1 MKIDLGGEGSL
12 TVAEAAITEMQF
24 CINSTKKD
32 NNYERILRGGNFKR
46 GMC

>member
-1 MKIDLGGEGSL
+1 MKIGLGEGSL

-32 NNYERILRGGNFKR
+32 NNYERILRGNFKR